1 MTDQPKQLLASS
13 TLYLPIALVCAIV
26 VSIIEAPVFF
36 FSTAAAPIIFPAG
49 WAIIFTY
56 TFFRAWQLNTQYLC
70 SNDVDLLKIIGG
82 AVLIGLASAALVGGF
97 VALSNPLADDAIWLI
112 KAAFICNP
120 IAAVDAA
127 VMTTLGASAIGKVLA
142 LMTSRRF

>member
-13 TLYLPIALVCAIV
+13 TLYLPTALVCAIV

-36 FSTAAAPIIFPAG
+36 FSTAAAPIVFLAG
-49 WAIIFTY
+49 WAIIFAY
-56 TFFRAWQLNTQYLC
+56 TFFRAWQLNTRYLC
-70 SNDVDLLKIIGG
+70 SNEADVLKFIGG
-82 AVLIGLASAALVGGF
+82 AVLIGVASAALVGGF

-112 KAAFICNP
+112 KTAFICNP

-127 VMTTLGASAIGKVLA
+127 VIATFGTHIVEKVLGKM
-142 LMTSRRF
+142 LLRGF